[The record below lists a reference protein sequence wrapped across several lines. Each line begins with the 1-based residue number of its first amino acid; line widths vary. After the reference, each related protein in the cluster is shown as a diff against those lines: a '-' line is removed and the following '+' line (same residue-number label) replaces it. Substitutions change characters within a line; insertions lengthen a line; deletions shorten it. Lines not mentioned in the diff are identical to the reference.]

1 LHSGIAWLYRPAVTR
16 QRFPRVVEGA
26 SVVAIRIRI
35 GTRKSVMALA
45 QTEEIARR
53 LTAAAPELDVEIV
66 KFETT
71 GDSDQT
77 GKLLQHG
84 GKGGAFVAEIRKAV
98 ISGELQAAM
107 HSLKDMPG
115 NEDTPGL
122 VIGATLARDPPGD
135 ALVLRP
141 GLSIDDFRR
150 SRGKGFKIGTN
161 AVRRAAYARR
171 LFPDIE
177 VIHYRGAADTRVRKL
192 DNSEMQRLPDGGEV
206 GPADALIMARSGL
219 ERVGLAGRIAYEF
232 SIQEMLP
239 AAGQG
244 IVAVECAIDDWQT
257 RRLLSLIDDPDA
269 HKSADAEREVLWVL
283 NGHCNSPIAA
293 FSTIDGAQMSLTASV
308 LDEAGSLF
316 IEASRSGPA
325 NRPRELGRAVGLEL
339 LDKGAA
345 EIIERSRP
353 G

>member
-1 LHSGIAWLYRPAVTR
+1 M
-16 QRFPRVVEGA
+16 
-26 SVVAIRIRI
+26 RIRI

-53 LTAAAPELDVEIV
+53 LTAASPGVEVEIV

-71 GDSDQT
+71 GDQDQT
-77 GKLLQHG
+77 SKLLQHG
-84 GKGGAFVAEIRKAV
+84 GKGGAFVAQIRDAV
-98 ISGELQAAM
+98 RSGDLHAAM

-122 VIGATLARDPPGD
+122 VIGATLTRGPAGD
-135 ALVLRP
+135 ALVLRS

-150 SRGKGFKIGTN
+150 SQGKGFKIGTN

-171 LFPDIE
+171 LFPQVE

-192 DNSEMQRLPDGGEV
+192 DHLEMQRLPDGGEV

-232 SIQEMLP
+232 SVQEMLP
-239 AAGQG
+239 AVGQG

-257 RRLLSLIDDPDA
+257 RQLLSAIDDAAA
-269 HKSADAEREVLWVL
+269 HRSADAEREVLWVL
-283 NGHCNSPIAA
+283 NGHCNSPIAG
-293 FSTIDGAQMSLTASV
+293 FSTIDGAQMTLTASV
-308 LDEAGSLF
+308 LDETGGLF
-316 IEASRSGPA
+316 IEASRAGPA
-325 NRPRELGRAVGLEL
+325 DRPRELGRAVGLEL

>member
-1 LHSGIAWLYRPAVTR
+1 M
-16 QRFPRVVEGA
+16 
-26 SVVAIRIRI
+26 VAIRIRI

-66 KFETT
+66 KFETS
-71 GDSDQT
+71 GDSDQI

-192 DNSEMQRLPDGGEV
+192 DNSEMQRLPEGGAV

-219 ERVGLAGRIAYEF
+219 ERVGLASRIAYEF

-269 HKSADAEREVLWVL
+269 HQSADAEREVLWVL

-353 G
+353 RD

>member
-1 LHSGIAWLYRPAVTR
+1 MQL
-16 QRFPRVVEGA
+16 
-26 SVVAIRIRI
+26 RI
-35 GTRKSVMALA
+35 GTRKSAMALA

-53 LTAAAPELDVEIV
+53 LASVVPDLDVEIV

-71 GDSDQT
+71 GDIDQT
-77 GKLLQHG
+77 GKLLPHG
-84 GKGGAFVAEIRKAV
+84 GKGGAFVAEIRHAV
-98 ISGELQAAM
+98 RAGQLQAAM

-122 VIGATLARDPPGD
+122 VIGATLSRDPAND
-135 ALVLRP
+135 VLVLRP
-141 GLSIDDFRR
+141 GLSVEELRS

-192 DNSEMQRLPDGGEV
+192 DHLEKQRLADGGAV

-219 ERVGLAGRIAYEF
+219 ERVGLANRIAYEF
-232 SIQEMLP
+232 SVAEMLP

-244 IVAVECAIDDWQT
+244 IVAVECAADDWLTRGLLAKIDDLAA
-257 RRLLSLIDDPDA
+257 RRCSE
-269 HKSADAEREVLWVL
+269 AEREVLWVL
-283 NGHCNSPIAA
+283 NGHCNSPIAGFA
-293 FSTIDGAQMSLTASV
+293 VIDGAQMSLTASV
-308 LDEAGSLF
+308 LDEDGQRF
-316 IEASRSGPA
+316 IEVSRSGPA
-325 NRPRELGRAVGLEL
+325 ERPRELGRAAGLEL
-339 LDKGAA
+339 LAKGAA

-353 G
+353 K